1 MADKQRILL
10 VDDDPNISHLV
21 RLYLEKEGF
30 DVTEAGRGDT
40 ALECFQKEAP
50 ALVLLDVMLPGMDGL
65 AVLKEIRK
73 TSKIPVI
80 MLTARDETFDK
91 VLGLE
96 LGADDY
102 ITKPFE
108 TKELVARVKA
118 VLRRAPEPE
127 TAAANQPDDTL
138 RFPQLTVSLARYEVT
153 YEGHE
158 VDMPPKELEV
168 LYYLASHPNMVFTRE
183 QLLERV
189 WGFDF
194 FGDSR
199 TVDVHIKRLREKL
212 PGCEQYGWE
221 IHTVWRVGY
230 KFEYKT
236 NEPVKG

>member
-1 MADKQRILL
+1 MSEKQRILL

-30 DVTEAGRGDT
+30 AVSEAARGDT
-40 ALECFQKEAP
+40 ALENFHKDLP
-50 ALVLLDVMLPGMDGL
+50 ALVLLDVMLPGLDGL
-65 AVLKEIRK
+65 QVLKEIRK
-73 TSKIPVI
+73 TSKVPVI
-80 MLTARDETFDK
+80 MLTAKDETFDK

-118 VLRRAPEPE
+118 VLRRAP
-127 TAAANQPDDTL
+127 AAEEKPANNDDTL
-138 RFPQLTVSLARYEVT
+138 RFPQLTISLSRYEVT
-153 YEGHE
+153 YEGRE
-158 VDMPPKELEV
+158 LEMPTKELEV

-212 PGCEQYGWE
+212 PECEKYGWE

-230 KFEYKT
+230 KFESKAS
-236 NEPVKG
+236 

>member
-1 MADKQRILL
+1 MSEKQRILL

-30 DVTEAGRGDT
+30 AVTEAARGDD
-40 ALECFQKEAP
+40 ALKSFQQETP
-50 ALVLLDVMLPGMDGL
+50 SLVLLDVMLPGLDGL
-65 AVLKEIRK
+65 QVLKEIRK
-73 TSKIPVI
+73 TSKAPVI

-118 VLRRAPEPE
+118 VLRRAP
-127 TAAANQPDDTL
+127 AAESSESADKDDTL
-138 RFPQLTVSLARYEVT
+138 RVPQLTISLARYEVT
-153 YEGHE
+153 FEGRE
-158 VDMPPKELEV
+158 LEMPPKELEV

-212 PGCEQYGWE
+212 PECEKYGWE

-230 KFEYKT
+230 KFEYKA
-236 NEPVKG
+236 N

>member
-1 MADKQRILL
+1 MSEQQILL
-10 VDDDPNISHLV
+10 VDDDPNISRLV

-30 DVTEAGRGDT
+30 SVVEAARGDT
-40 ALECFQKEAP
+40 ALEAFQKNTP
-50 ALVLLDVMLPGMDGL
+50 ALVLLDVMLPGLDGL
-65 AVLKEIRK
+65 QVLKEIRK
-73 TSKIPVI
+73 TSRIPVI
-80 MLTARDETFDK
+80 MLTAKDETFDK

-118 VLRRAPEPE
+118 VLRRAPGTEAKTE
-127 TAAANQPDDTL
+127 EKDDTI

-153 YEGHE
+153 YEGE
-158 VDMPPKELEV
+158 AVEMPPKELEV
-168 LYYLASHPNMVFTRE
+168 LYYLASMPNKVFTRA
-183 QLLERV
+183 QLLEHV

-212 PGCEQYGWE
+212 PDCEQYGWK
-221 IHTVWRVGY
+221 IHTVYRVGY
-230 KFEYKT
+230 KFE
-236 NEPVKG
+236 VKA